1 MSSTIISII
10 VSYIVLS
17 FLLLIFNLRTNFHW
31 IGKALMIISVTF
43 FYILTY
49 TSFKSILGWPT
60 KNMLPE
66 RFRLVGAQIYEPNI
80 VTNSEGSIYVWITD
94 MNEKSGLGIPRSYEL
109 PYSKEIHGK
118 ISKATVNLK
127 NGIPQMGEMI
137 EEDKEEAGI
146 ITKILE
152 KKKTIASS
160 ANVNFFDMPNQ
171 LLPEK

>member
-10 VSYIVLS
+10 VSYIVLG

-31 IGKALMIISVTF
+31 IGKALMIVSVTF

-94 MNEKSGLGIPRSYEL
+94 MNEKSGLGTPRSYEL
-109 PYSKEIHGK
+109 PYSKEIHEK

-127 NGIPQMGEMI
+127 NGIPQMGEMS
-137 EEDKEEAGI
+137 EEEKKESGV

-152 KKKTIASS
+152 KKKTVASS
-160 ANVNFFDMPNQ
+160 AKINFFDMPNQ